1 MKIGRVNNWYRPYY
15 VLVNNKWYQVNK
27 IKFYKDDA
35 ILVESQSGWLENG
48 KGGDLQEIELP
59 IKEIKLKRKEN
70 LDGSV
75 FIVSKG
81 KEFCGKEI
89 IADLYIPAD
98 MVGIHFVRHEIA
110 YKTQVRAIFEGE
122 QGIHISSYVKSL
134 DSTLFVI
141 REEYEKVYKQV
152 SDTALSIVNSEEVLS
167 NIDKLKE
174 LAEEFIA
181 ERKRVNSL
189 TIDDIEI

>member
-27 IKFYKDDA
+27 IKFYKDNE
-35 ILVESQSGWLENG
+35 ILIESNSGWLENG
-48 KGGDLQEIELP
+48 KGGDLREIELP
-59 IKEIKLKRKEN
+59 IEKITLKRKEKF
-70 LDGSV
+70 DGSV
-75 FIVSKG
+75 FIVSVG
-81 KEFCGKEI
+81 KDYSGELK
-89 IADLYIPAD
+89 ADVYIPAD

-110 YKTQVRAIFEGE
+110 YKTQVRAVFEGE
-122 QGIHISSYVKSL
+122 QGIYISSYVKSL

-141 REEYEKVYKQV
+141 RDEYEKVYKQV
-152 SDTALSIVNSEEVLS
+152 SDSDLSIGNSEEVLS